1 MTFQGL
7 QEQQKGGGEMAFAD
21 FLVHT
26 CTIALPGKEQTG
38 VDDWGR
44 PIYQDKKPIDNVP
57 CRFITKNSNVFDE
70 VSQNFI
76 FTTSLLLLPT
86 QAIDEEMIITNIKD
100 ANGYVLDAR
109 KFNVKEILPRYDA
122 SELVN
127 WRLEIKGAK

>member
-1 MTFQGL
+1 MFQGL

-26 CTIALPGKEQTG
+26 CTITLPGKEQTG

-44 PIYQDKKPIDNVP
+44 PIYQDKQPIDNVP

>member
-1 MTFQGL
+1 
-7 QEQQKGGGEMAFAD
+7 MAFAD

-26 CTIALPGKEQTG
+26 CTIKLPGKEQVG

-44 PIYQDKKPIDNVP
+44 PIYQDKSPIANVP
-57 CRFITKNSNVFDE
+57 CRFITQNSKVFDE

-122 SELVN
+122 SELMN